1 MITTGVQYLKKIHER
16 LGYPLGKV
24 QYKTQMIME
33 KLQESGSPLRH
44 VRRIAYKTM
53 NPGEILRRKMHAR
66 NFTRNLKPGIAA
78 CAREL
83 GEKGFTYFTEEVD
96 PQLLQELNTYY
107 DDVISKRSAT
117 AKPQPTH
124 PFFFSLSNPEEHTT
138 DNVLVRFALQDSIL
152 QAVTAYFGC
161 VPLISGIHVT
171 ESRSVTID
179 SERMRAS
186 QQWHMDYSAG
196 GDDEVSVWV
205 HMTDVN
211 SLEQGPFTYI
221 PIPGSRK
228 VKNDFFPRR
237 IRDEEIVG
245 AGLAGEVKHAFG
257 PRSTVFIM
265 NSLKIYHMGSRLAP
279 GNKRVVCIFTYV
291 KPGKYKDFVKI
302 TTPVP
307 QSKRMLIC
315 R

>member
-1 MITTGVQYLKKIHER
+1 MQFLKGVHGR
-16 LGYPLGKV
+16 LGYPLGKIH
-24 QYKTQMIME
+24 YKTQMILE
-33 KLQESGSPLRH
+33 KLKESGTPLRH

-53 NPGEILRRKMHAR
+53 NPGEIWRRRMLAR
-66 NFTRNLKPGIAA
+66 DFTRNLKPSIAA
-78 CAREL
+78 RAREL
-83 GEKGFTYFTEEVD
+83 GEKGFTYFTDEVD
-96 PQLLQELNTYY
+96 PQLSQELIAYY
-107 DDVISKRSAT
+107 DDVISKRSAM
-117 AKPQPTH
+117 AKSSPTH
-124 PFFFSLSNPEEHTT
+124 PFFFNLSIPEEFTT

-161 VPLISGIHVT
+161 VPVLSGIHVT

-179 SERMRAS
+179 SERKRAS

-211 SLEQGPFTYI
+211 SLDHGPFTYI
-221 PIPGSRK
+221 PISESRK

-237 IRDEEIVG
+237 IRDEEIVN
-245 AGLAGEVKHAFG
+245 AGLANEVKHAFG

-279 GNKRVVCIFTYV
+279 GNKRVVYYFTYA
-291 KPGKYKDFVKI
+291 KSGKYRDFVKI
-302 TTPVP
+302 TTPVS